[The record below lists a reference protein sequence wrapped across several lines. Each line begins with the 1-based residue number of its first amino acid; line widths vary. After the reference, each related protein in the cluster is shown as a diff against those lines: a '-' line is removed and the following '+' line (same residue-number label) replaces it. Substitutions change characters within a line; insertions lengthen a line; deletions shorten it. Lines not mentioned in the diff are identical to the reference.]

1 MKNLA
6 RKAIKRIVV
15 PKNDVRTAIVE
26 TYVKHKGQ
34 PTMED
39 IIEAMEEYCGM
50 NRIEYVVDDP
60 FEYDSYV

>member
-6 RKAIKRIVV
+6 RKAMRRL
-15 PKNDVRTAIVE
+15 PKKNVRTAVIEV
-26 TYVKHKGQ
+26 YVKHRGQ

-50 NRIEYVVDDP
+50 NRIEYGIVEDP
-60 FEYDSYV
+60 FEYD